1 MYRRTIVT
9 ATRFITFALI
19 GCFIGAAP
27 APHTVLG
34 LPRSVNVQAR
44 TFERVVHLA
53 PPGAND
59 SRYAYVPFDVPPRA
73 VRISISYQY
82 ERADGANT
90 IDIGLFDARSTG
102 SDTEPRGFRG
112 WSGGRR
118 SEFFISHDEATPG
131 YLRGEM
137 PAGKWRIILGLYRV
151 APAGV
156 DVSLKIDIE
165 TEKNRSS
172 SATLAA
178 RETNPSSASA
188 SVTPIAGSSTP
199 QPSSREVGGHGA
211 RWWSGDLHMHTVHSD
226 GDWTIAELISNARN
240 AGLDFIVITDHNTAS
255 HHAEID
261 RAGADAQQPL
271 VLRGEEI
278 TTYGGHA
285 NAWGLPSGKWIDFRA
300 RPGDATRISNIATH
314 AHRAGALISINHPFA
329 LCGGCAWSYGAA
341 VPDFDAIEVWNG
353 AWDQTDEQAVTMWD
367 KVLQGGRRIT
377 AIASSDS
384 HRPTNPIGQPTT
396 HVATKDLSQTSLL
409 SAIRQGRA
417 YLTSEPKGPVV
428 TFEAATSKRRSRF
441 GIGDEMRLSGPAT
454 IRFFI
459 NSESAPSD
467 ATISLIAN
475 GQVVR
480 KFPAKTDVEPQMIEI
495 ECRHDSYFRLE
506 VRDKTNALL
515 ALTNPIFVKIGRG
528 RQER

>member
-1 MYRRTIVT
+1 MLMARLLTLTFISFVYGVTTQYVAIVVP
-9 ATRFITFALI
+9 
-19 GCFIGAAP
+19 GSKNMQAP
-27 APHTVLG
+27 AV
-34 LPRSVNVQAR
+34 
-44 TFERVVHLA
+44 ERRVHIN

-59 SRYAYVPFDVPPRA
+59 SRYAYVPFDVPPST

-82 ERADGANT
+82 ARANGANT
-90 IDIGLFDARSTG
+90 IDIGVFDARSTG
-102 SDTEPRGFRG
+102 PEPDPRGFRG

-118 SEFFISHDEATPG
+118 SEFFISRAAATPG
-131 YLRGEM
+131 YLPGAM
-137 PAGKWRIILGLYRV
+137 PAGTWRIILGLYQV

-156 DVSLKIDIE
+156 EISLKIQIE
-165 TEKNRSS
+165 TEATTSPSPTSVPGKTEISTSDSAAVSPIVSS
-172 SATLAA
+172 LH
-178 RETNPSSASA
+178 RK
-188 SVTPIAGSSTP
+188 
-199 QPSSREVGGHGA
+199 GA
-211 RWWSGDLHMHTVHSD
+211 RQAVPWWSGDLHMHTVHSD

-255 HHAEID
+255 HHAEMD
-261 RAGADAQQPL
+261 RLSKGLRQPL

-278 TTYGGHA
+278 TTYGGHT
-285 NAWGLPSGKWIDFRA
+285 NAWGLPSGTWLDFRA
-300 RPGDATRISNIATH
+300 HPGDSTRISNIAAA

-329 LCGGCAWSYGAA
+329 LCGGCAWSYRAA

-353 AWDQTDEQAVTMWD
+353 TWDQTDEQAVTMWD

-384 HRPTNPIGQPTT
+384 HRPTNPIGLPTT
-396 HVATKDLSQTSLL
+396 HVATKNLSQTSLL
-409 SAIRQGRA
+409 SAIRLGRV
-417 YLTSEPKGPVV
+417 YLTSEPKRPVV
-428 TFEAATSKRRSRF
+428 IFEAATGKRRSRS

-459 NSESAPSD
+459 NAESAPSD
-467 ATISLIAN
+467 TTISLIAN

-480 KFPAKTDVEPQMIEI
+480 KFQAKTDVQPQVIEI

-506 VRDKTNALL
+506 VRDQTNAVL

-528 RQER
+528 R